1 MSTPSRLHLPSA
13 AQFGLASLATL
24 LFLGSGFG
32 LYALS
37 LAQLLRT
44 GSLQALDAV
53 AFVSAGAILSI
64 GLVSLPSVVFG
75 FARLIGRPITRV
87 PSLDWGIFRYSII
100 LVPIVIG
107 IGYVV
112 SRIPELAWLL
122 LPPLHILAMGLPLLW
137 YLSIGARG
145 LELQSPQRSWGSF
158 GSGMGLSLV
167 PILLLEGVVGLIVL
181 VIITLLLS
189 SQPEFITDL
198 QSLGINL
205 SRMVE
210 PDPKVLLPFLEKYFL
225 NLPVL
230 GLGGL
235 YVAVFVPLIEEA
247 LKPIG
252 MIFLNRRTLTPAG
265 GFLAGMLSGAGFAFI
280 ESVLQ
285 AAGGEDWWVL
295 VTGRIGTGLVHMTNS
310 GLVGWGIALAIRERA
325 YLSLLGRYALAVL
338 IHGMW
343 NGLAVMASLGYTPAL
358 EIEGFENINWE
369 AIGLVS
375 SAALVVLAIGTLIL
389 LSRINRTLRQQPLS
403 GLESAQPPGLPSAAP
418 GREAASP
425 EAAIIQDNPKDME
438 Q

>member
-1 MSTPSRLHLPSA
+1 MTSRSKLHLPSA
-13 AQFGLASLATL
+13 VQFGLASFATF

-37 LAQLLRT
+37 LAQFLRT
-44 GSLQALDAV
+44 GSMEALDTV

-75 FARLIGRPITRV
+75 FARLIGRPIREA
-87 PSLDWGIFRYSII
+87 PSLDWLLLRYSIL

-107 IGYVV
+107 LGYVV
-112 SRIPELAWLL
+112 SRIQAIAWLL

-137 YLSIGARG
+137 YLSIGARH
-145 LELQSPQRSWGSF
+145 LEDQSPQRSWGSF

-167 PILLLEGVVGLIVL
+167 PILFLEGVVGLILLVL
-181 VIITLLLS
+181 ITLVLS
-189 SQPEFITDL
+189 NQPGFISDL
-198 QSLGINL
+198 QALGTALN
-205 SRMVE
+205 RMVE
-210 PDPKVLLPFLEKYFL
+210 PDPSILLPFLEKYFL

-252 MIFLNRRTLTPAG
+252 MVFLNRKTLTPAG

-325 YLSLLGRYALAVL
+325 YLRLLGHYALAVL
-338 IHGMW
+338 IHGIW
-343 NGLAVMASLGYTPAL
+343 NALAVLASLGYTPAL
-358 EIEGFENINWE
+358 EIDGLENLNLEILGFI
-369 AIGLVS
+369 S
-375 SAALVVLAIGTLIL
+375 SGALIL
-389 LSRINRTLRQQPLS
+389 LGVAVLILLYRINRTLRRPTAPAGAPAQDATPAES
-403 GLESAQPPGLPSAAP
+403 VRSEAESPIRSSRDLEL
-418 GREAASP
+418 
-425 EAAIIQDNPKDME
+425 
-438 Q
+438 